1 MSDRMTAAEQE
12 KFVEEMAR
20 AILQC
25 DEENSDLLSVAE
37 IPEAYASIL
46 ARAALEAAMKR
57 GF

>member
-1 MSDRMTAAEQE
+1 MSDRMTAAERE

-25 DEENSDLLSVAE
+25 DEENLDLLSSAE